1 MSYYQRKYE
10 IIDLLNAK
18 EGGCSIDLLC
28 KKLYASRSTL
38 RRDLIQM
45 EDEGIIRRHHGG
57 VALVADSA
65 TENPVMMRKMEN
77 PDKKS
82 LIAKQCRPYIHDN
95 MVIFLDSSSTV
106 SYLCPILKTYQ
117 NLTIITNGLNVA
129 TLLSNAPGVRVYV
142 CPGLLKSKSLSII
155 GEYSSNFLDN
165 FRADTFFFSCK
176 AINKL
181 GIFEG
186 DDFQALTKRCMLK
199 NADKKILLCDST
211 KEFSDGYFKLT
222 SFRDIDLLISDSPF
236 TEDVMDAIGESGT
249 TFIPSL

>member
-1 MSYYQRKYE
+1 MSYYQRKFE
-10 IIDLLNAK
+10 IIDLLNSK

-45 EDEGIIRRHHGG
+45 EEEGIIRRHHGG
-57 VALVADSA
+57 VSLIADSA
-65 TENPVMMRKMEN
+65 TENPVMLRKLEN

-82 LIAKQCRPYIHDN
+82 VIARYCRNYIHDN

-106 SYLCPILKTYQ
+106 SYLCPILKTCK
-117 NLTIITNGLNVA
+117 NLTVITNGLNVA
-129 TLLSNAPGVRVYV
+129 TMLSNAPGVRVYV
-142 CPGLLKSKSLSII
+142 CPGLLKNKSLSII
-155 GEYSSNFLDN
+155 GEYSSHFLDN

-176 AINKL
+176 GVNKQ

-211 KEFSDGYFKLT
+211 KEFSEGYFKLT

-236 TEDVMDAIGESGT
+236 TNDVMDVIREAGT
-249 TFIPSL
+249 SLIPQ

>member
-1 MSYYQRKYE
+1 MSYQQRKFE
-10 IIDLLNAK
+10 IIDLLDSK
-18 EGGCSIDLLC
+18 GGGCSMDLLC
-28 KKLYASRSTL
+28 KRLYASRSTL

-45 EDEGIIRRHHGG
+45 EEEGIIRRHHGG
-57 VALVADSA
+57 VALIAESA

-82 LIAKQCRPYIHDN
+82 AIAKQCRNYIHDN

-106 SYLCPILKTYQ
+106 SYLCPFLKACK
-117 NLTIITNGLNVA
+117 NLTVITNGLNVA

-142 CPGLLKSKSLSII
+142 CPGQLKNKSLSII
-155 GEYSSNFLDN
+155 GEYSTNFLDN

-186 DDFQALTKRCMLK
+186 DDFQALTKRGMLK

-211 KEFSDGYFKLT
+211 KEHADGYFKLT
-222 SFRDIDLLISDSPF
+222 PFQNLDFLISDAPF
-236 TEDVMDAIGESGT
+236 SEDVMNAINASGAS
-249 TFIPSL
+249 FIS